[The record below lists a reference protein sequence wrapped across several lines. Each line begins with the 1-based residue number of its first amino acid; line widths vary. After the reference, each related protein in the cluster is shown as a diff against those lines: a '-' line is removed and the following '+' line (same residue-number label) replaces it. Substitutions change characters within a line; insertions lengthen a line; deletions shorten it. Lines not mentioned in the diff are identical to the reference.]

1 MLDLVEAKLTE
12 NGETPSYEDII
23 NLTSDL
29 LIEDTREQEELNV
42 LRVVS
47 DHDAFIKRNR
57 ERWSIGFRKLHALR
71 ETCLQAGM
79 NFQSQFIK
87 IPKYETDELI
97 GVFLRQHAH
106 ACRISGEIIHLL
118 EGGYPDAALARWRT
132 LYEMVVTCLVI
143 KKCGREAA
151 IDYIKHGMVKTAE
164 GIAEHRKTAEAMGQS
179 TFTDEESEYFE
190 NLKEEITNGEAS
202 WHWARKHTGFAKLE
216 KLREY
221 VELDK
226 WSHNYKLASRN
237 IHSDYFEMSSLYAM
251 NEAKQDILLSGQ
263 SNSGLTEPA
272 HFTAI
277 SLAQITTIF
286 LSAYIEDENNGL
298 DYKDSVLFMKIIDN
312 YVKEVGEAFSDV
324 ESQYNKSFNADA

>member
-1 MLDLVEAKLTE
+1 MFEELLDLVEAKLCE
-12 NGETPSYEDII
+12 NGEAPSYESIISFASDI
-23 NLTSDL
+23 
-29 LIEDTREQEELNV
+29 LIKDTKEQEEKNV
-42 LRVVS
+42 QRVVS
-47 DHDAFIKRNR
+47 DHDAFIERNR
-57 ERWSIGFRKLHALR
+57 ERWTIGFRKLHALR

-79 NFQSQFIK
+79 NFQEQFLR

-132 LYEMVVTCLVI
+132 LYEIVVTCLVI
-143 KKCGREAA
+143 KKCGKEAA

-164 GIAEHRKTAEAMGQS
+164 GIEEHRKTSEAMGQS
-179 TFTDEESEYFE
+179 TFTDEDAEYYS
-190 NLKEEITNGEAS
+190 NLKEEITNGKS
-202 WHWARKHTGFAKLE
+202 NWHWARAHTGFAKLE

-237 IHSDYFEMSSLYAM
+237 VHSDYFEMASLYAM
-251 NEAKQDILLSGQ
+251 NEAKQDMLVCGQ

-272 HFTAI
+272 HFVAI
-277 SLAQITTIF
+277 SLAQITSIF
-286 LSAYIEDENNGL
+286 LTAYIEDENSDL
-298 DYKDSVLFMKIIDN
+298 DYKDSLLFLKIIDN
-312 YVKEVGEAFSDV
+312 YVNEVGEAFLNV
-324 ESQYNKSFNADA
+324 ERSM